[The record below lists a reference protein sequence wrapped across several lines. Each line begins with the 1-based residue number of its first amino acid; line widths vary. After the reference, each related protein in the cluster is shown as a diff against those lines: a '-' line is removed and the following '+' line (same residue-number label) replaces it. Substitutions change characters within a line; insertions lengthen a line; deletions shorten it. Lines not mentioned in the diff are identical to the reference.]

1 MTGRLDGKVA
11 VVTGAGSGFGEGIA
25 RRYAREGAR
34 VVVAEIDERNGRRVA
49 DDIAASGGAA
59 VFVATD
65 VAEEAANEA
74 MIAAARDSWG
84 GIDTV
89 VLNAGLGMAPR
100 PLADTEVAFFDR
112 VFRVNVRS
120 VFLGAKHA
128 VRAMQA
134 QGRGGS
140 IVVTASTAALRPRP
154 NLAVYNATKGALVPM
169 CKALALEVA
178 GDGIRVNGICPV
190 AGETAMLT
198 DFLGDSDPTEG
209 RARFVATVPMGRLS
223 TPEDIAAAAV
233 FFAEDD
239 SAFITGAML
248 EVDGGR
254 CI

>member
-1 MTGRLDGKVA
+1 MAGRLEGKVA
-11 VVTGAGSGFGEGIA
+11 IVTGAGSGFGEGIA

-34 VVVAEIDERNGRRVA
+34 VVVAEIDEGNGRRVA
-49 DDIAASGGAA
+49 DAIAATGADA
-59 VFVATD
+59 RFVAAD
-65 VAEEAANEA
+65 VAEEADNEA
-74 MIAAARDSWG
+74 MIGAASDAWG

-89 VLNAGLGMAPR
+89 VLNAGLGMAPC
-100 PLADTEVAFFDR
+100 PLADTDVAFFDR
-112 VFRVNVRS
+112 VFHVNVRS

-128 VRAMQA
+128 VRTMRR

-140 IVVTASTAALRPRP
+140 IIVTASTAALRPRP

-178 GDGIRVNGICPV
+178 NDGIRVNGICPV
-190 AGETAMLT
+190 AGETAMLE
-198 DFLGDSDPTEG
+198 DFLGGADPVEG
-209 RARFVATVPMGRLS
+209 RERFIATVPMGRLS

-233 FFAEDD
+233 FFAEDG
-239 SAFITGAML
+239 SSFITGTML

>member
-1 MTGRLDGKVA
+1 MVGRLDGKA
-11 VVTGAGSGFGEGIA
+11 TIVTGAGSGFGEGIA
-25 RRYAREGAR
+25 KRYSQEGAS
-34 VVVAEIDERNGRRVA
+34 VLVADIDEQNGRRVA
-49 DDIAASGGAA
+49 EEISAAGGGAQFFA
-59 VFVATD
+59 AD

-74 MIAAARDSWG
+74 MIAAGREAFG
-84 GIDTV
+84 GVDAV

-100 PLADTEVAFFDR
+100 PLVDTEVEFFDR

-128 VRAMQA
+128 ARAMQA

-140 IVVTASTAALRPRP
+140 IIVTASTAALRPRP

-178 GDGIRVNGICPV
+178 DAGIRVNGICPV

-198 DFLGDSDPTEG
+198 DFLGGADPVKG
-209 RARFVATVPMGRLS
+209 RQRFIATVPMGRLS
-223 TPEDIAAAAV
+223 TPEDIATAAV

-239 SAFITGAML
+239 SAFITGTML